1 MFYFFTLHLKSYY
14 SFLKYSTMESFRGF
28 LFFSNAFDQ
37 SLKDP
42 QRKRPEFWE
51 NSLMERLECVY
62 SLNSKKYV
70 VICLLENKIFNS
82 SSKTIQHILLKL
94 LKLVVLIMPFCS
106 LTLYKQ
112 LFEKGFLKNFA
123 NFTGKHLCRSH
134 FFIKKAP
141 RQVFSCEIFDSFKN
155 TFLQNTSGGCFWP
168 CSYERFTLG

>member
-1 MFYFFTLHLKSYY
+1 MYVFHFMFYFFTLHLKSYY

-70 VICLLENKIFNS
+70 VICLLENKIFSFLKQNNPTYFAKIVETCS
-82 SSKTIQHILLKL
+82 FNYAFLLSHTVQAVVRKRFLKKFRKFHRKTPVSESLFHKKGSKTG
-94 LKLVVLIMPFCS
+94 V
-106 LTLYKQ
+106 
-112 LFEKGFLKNFA
+112 FLWNF
-123 NFTGKHLCRSH
+123 
-134 FFIKKAP
+134 
-141 RQVFSCEIFDSFKN
+141 RQF
-155 TFLQNTSGGCFWP
+155 
-168 CSYERFTLG
+168 